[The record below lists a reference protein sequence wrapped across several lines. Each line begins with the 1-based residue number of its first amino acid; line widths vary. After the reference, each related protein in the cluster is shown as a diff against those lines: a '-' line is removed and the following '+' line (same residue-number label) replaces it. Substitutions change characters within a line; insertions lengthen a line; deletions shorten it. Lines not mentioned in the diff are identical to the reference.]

1 MSIGGVTGLPLQ
13 RDYLNPQN
21 IETQQSNQIGV
32 FSGKQDEGKVV
43 AQKLQEM
50 SQTYQQK
57 GSIFQT
63 ETLKTNIV
71 EDGYMGKLVD
81 QKWAQVNFEYEQ
93 TNAKR
98 LSLSNQSLENAV
110 IKSNINL
117 NNYEAK
123 IKTTNVEVS
132 ELDKKINANTKEIET
147 MAELFSTEDLSK
159 AAQEYAKS
167 NFDASS
173 NKDNILSKDL
183 ASLITDKN
191 KSTANVE
198 VANQKKIDSGNAIVS
213 LVANKANIAQ
223 QKTSNTS
230 KKASLVFDISSIK
243 DQIDGLK
250 SKKGIAALPPVAVT
264 AGNTVIEAAP
274 NATIAVEAAN
284 NNTAVTTIAE
294 AQNSDVV
301 EKDNSTETSKV
312 AVATEKTQAEVDAE
326 IDAQILSLED
336 TLAAKMNEQNQ
347 IDKDM
352 NSLDDKEAKIDRDIS
367 AKQKEQKLIDSQIE
381 EAGQNLPEIDNKIAS
396 KQKELDDNQKITKE
410 KENIYKKASET
421 HSADLAKKQAIE
433 AKYNQLKTDTA
444 AMNDKRENS
453 DKGLKQLNNLKEYLS
468 VLLDG
473 QGNAKAGAKAELEIA
488 EKKESAQYETLQ
500 IKNNVVNE
508 SKFGLFSQKDVT
520 SKAKG
525 DLQTVSSQMEE
536 YSNVFC
542 GIKKAS

>member
-50 SQTYQQK
+50 GQIYQQK

-63 ETLKTNIV
+63 ETLKTNVV

-147 MAELFSTEDLSK
+147 MAKLFSTEDLSK

-183 ASLITDKN
+183 SSLIADKN

-198 VANQKKIDSGNAIVS
+198 IANQKKIDSGNAIVS

-243 DQIDGLK
+243 DQIGELK
-250 SKKGIAALPPVAVT
+250 SKKGIAALPQVAVT
-264 AGNTVIEAAP
+264 TGNTVTEAAP
-274 NATIAVEAAN
+274 NATIAIEAAN

-294 AQNSDVV
+294 AQNSDEV

-312 AVATEKTQAEVDAE
+312 AVAAEKTQAEIDAE

-336 TLAAKMNEQNQ
+336 TLAVKMNEQSQ
-347 IDKDM
+347 IDKEM
-352 NSLDDKEAKIDRDIS
+352 KSLDNEEAKIDKDIS
-367 AKQKEQKLIDSQIE
+367 AKQKEQKLLDSQIE

-421 HSADLAKKQAIE
+421 HSADLEKKQAIE
-433 AKYNQLKTDTA
+433 AKYNQLKIDTA

-453 DKGLKQLNNLKEYLS
+453 DKGLKQLNNLKEYLTI
-468 VLLDG
+468 LLDG

-488 EKKESAQYETLQ
+488 EKKESTQYETLQ

-520 SKAKG
+520 IKAKG

-536 YSNVFC
+536 YSNVFS